1 MGRGAA
7 QELPAYDVGDLI
19 PDDGPENEA
28 DGPDETSHHHSPVSQ
43 DVKQRKRRQMAQTLC
58 GDYVDSPLLTH
69 YTMEIALTPAQL
81 RLYNG
86 AGSTTDHA
94 TDPRNRI
101 RAREVAV
108 A

>member
-1 MGRGAA
+1 M
-7 QELPAYDVGDLI
+7 
-19 PDDGPENEA
+19 
-28 DGPDETSHHHSPVSQ
+28 
-43 DVKQRKRRQMAQTLC
+43 LC
-58 GDYVDSPLLTH
+58 GDHVDGSLLTH

-86 AGSTTDHA
+86 ADSPTHHA
-94 TDPRNRI
+94 IDPRRKI

>member
-1 MGRGAA
+1 MGRGAVE
-7 QELPAYDVGDLI
+7 ELPAYDVGDLI
-19 PDDGPENEA
+19 PNNGTEDEA

-43 DVKQRKRRQMAQTLC
+43 DVKQRKRCQMAPMLC
-58 GDYVDSPLLTH
+58 GDHVDGSLLTH